1 MELTGKF
8 LGIVSRSFKNDEGK
22 EIAWHRL
29 HVWTGTEAME
39 LPISQAA
46 VDEAMQ
52 DGVKFGDELHLKLQ
66 SGKNAEGATIFKVI
80 NW

>member
-8 LGIVSRSFKNDEGK
+8 LGIVSRTFKNEDGK
-22 EIAWHRL
+22 EIPWHRL

-39 LPISQAA
+39 LPLSQQAM
-46 VDEAMQ
+46 DSAMQ
-52 DGVKFGDELHLKLQ
+52 EGVKFGDELHLKLQ
-66 SGKNAEGATIFKVI
+66 SGKNTEGATIYKVV